1 MKKYPFLILLALLCL
16 VVSVSGCVS
25 TGNETN
31 NTTSH
36 YSQNGISF
44 DYPGTW
50 NTANAVSNN
59 SIAAV
64 GDPNT
69 VDNTTGEPQTF
80 VLIQKS
86 NATSSALQTAY
97 DANYA
102 SLFTNTSYQRVS
114 EGNITVNGAT
124 ALENV
129 YTVNSTSGTA
139 MQMQAVWLKESSGI
153 YVILCGAPQ
162 SDFSNQQDN
171 FNLVIN
177 SFEVQ

>member
-25 TGNETN
+25 NQNQTN

-44 DYPGTW
+44 DYPGSW

-59 SIAAV
+59 SVAAV
-64 GDPNT
+64 ADPNS
-69 VDNTTGEPQTF
+69 VASTGEPQTF

-86 NATSSALQTAY
+86 NATAGSDMQTVY

-114 EGNITVNGAT
+114 EANITVNGAA

-129 YTVNSTSGTA
+129 YTVNSTSAT
-139 MQMQAVWLKESSGI
+139 MQMRAVWLKENSDI
-153 YVILCGAPQ
+153 YVILCGALQ
-162 SDFSNQQDN
+162 SDFSNQQNN
-171 FNLVIN
+171 FNLVVN
-177 SFEVQ
+177 SFTVQ

>member
-25 TGNETN
+25 SGNETN

-59 SIAAV
+59 SLAAV
-64 GDPNT
+64 GDPNS

-86 NATSSALQTAY
+86 NATSSDLQTAY
-97 DANYA
+97 NANYA

-139 MQMQAVWLKESSGI
+139 MQMQAVWLKENSDI
-153 YVILCGAPQ
+153 YVILCGATQ
-162 SDFSNQQDN
+162 SDFNNQQDN
-171 FNLVIN
+171 FNMVIN
-177 SFEVQ
+177 SFKVQ